1 MGAARLVDRFD
12 RLRLSAR
19 ITPRVRLT
27 AQIDWFAKY
36 DLVKPTEMSVVELIV
51 GNEPM
56 STPNTNNVPPPTP
69 GLPPVQPPS
78 GRFIVQLFVV
88 PGLII
93 GVVVLFVLA
102 LSYWKKREREP
113 NYFLNQLDSDNADIR
128 WRGASDLSQ
137 ILKRQESATLRWK
150 ADPKFALDLA
160 ERLDLA
166 FKRLVEEESRVG
178 AEIARSNDKD
188 KHLLWRK
195 LRVTRDHVSF
205 LASALGE
212 FHVPAGVP
220 ILCEML
226 KHDKAADIN
235 GNALQ
240 RRKAL
245 WSLMNMGENMKGYAT
260 LSAEHRAE
268 IVKALKEEAAKP
280 GTPRAGWALTALYYL
295 DKSALPAPNPPA
307 ITKVETALAFCADAD
322 DRFLRELT
330 AMAFNF
336 WDGDQAEA
344 ILLKLA
350 NDKGHG
356 SVLRVEESD

>member
-1 MGAARLVDRFD
+1 
-12 RLRLSAR
+12 
-19 ITPRVRLT
+19 
-27 AQIDWFAKY
+27 
-36 DLVKPTEMSVVELIV
+36 
-51 GNEPM
+51 M
-56 STPNTNNVPPPTP
+56 STPHANNPLPPTP

-93 GVVVLFVLA
+93 AVVVLFVLG

-137 ILKRQESATLRWK
+137 ILKRQEPATLRWK
-150 ADPKFALDLA
+150 TDPKFALDLA
-160 ERLDLA
+160 ERLGLA
-166 FKRLVEEESRVG
+166 FKDLVEEEAKIG
-178 AEIARSNDKD
+178 AEVARSTDKN
-188 KHLLWRK
+188 KQLLWRK
-195 LRVTRDHVSF
+195 LRVKRDHVSF

-212 FHVPAGVP
+212 FQVPAGLP
-220 ILCEML
+220 LLCEML
-226 KHDKAADIN
+226 KHDKAADTN

-245 WSLMNMGENMKGYAT
+245 WSLMNMGENLKGFAK
-260 LSAEHRAE
+260 LPAEHRAE
-268 IVKALKEEAAKP
+268 IVKTLKEEAAKT
-280 GTPRAGWALTALYYL
+280 GTARSTWALTALFYVE
-295 DKSALPAPNPPA
+295 KSAVPSADLAE
-307 ITKVETALAFCADAD
+307 IVKVESALDLCAKAD

-330 AMAFNF
+330 AMSLNF

-350 NDKGHG
+350 NDDGRG
-356 SVLRVEESD
+356 ELLRIEETD